1 MELET
6 LDVGENISFR
16 NGKVL
21 IMKWKDKKDV
31 RLISTVHKNKI
42 VTKDGYSGTKEIPQL
57 VHDYNFTMGGVD
69 LFDQKNSCYKTGRKR
84 VKKFFLSIFYYLLD
98 MSIWN
103 SYHIYKLD
111 GNENVDSFDYR
122 MKLVDEIIKKYGVV
136 SQKIT
141 FSLISEPDGK

>member
-1 MELET
+1 MLEI
-6 LDVGENISFR
+6 LSFR

-21 IMKWKDKKDV
+21 ILKCKDKKDV
-31 RLISTVHKNKI
+31 RLISTVHNNKI

-98 MSIWN
+98 TTIWN

-111 GNENVDSFDYR
+111 GNENVDSLDYR
-122 MKLVDEIIKKYGVV
+122 MKIVDEIMKKYGVGY
-136 SQKIT
+136 QKRT
-141 FSLISEPDGK
+141 FSLISDLEEK